1 MSLRRDRAPSPT
13 ICVHDHAHDATADR
27 LLHALDL
34 PSRTWWRLVGRTV
47 DLDSSEHVFLRG
59 PMNRRHTVGDAW
71 FDDLDRSG
79 RVRPISADDGLF
91 DDMSVLDG
99 PDFTATQLHP
109 LVRGFYEHT
118 ARWRME
124 VWAQWNPLLAPGAA
138 AIAGLFGRRVRQL
151 ALPTA
156 PLSVSRG
163 MTSRVRVIDDV
174 DGHRAGAAWL
184 RTLRLDGSAVY
195 SGFYRSAM
203 LPGSA
208 QPHVAV
214 VFPLE
219 AGNVGVYLRPR
230 AEPDGSLVLTSRSR
244 TFGEDGAYVTVVLG
258 RRTYAAR
265 ARCVS
270 ESMCSSTTRENC
282 APTRIGSRSD
292 AGVASALPSRA
303 ATIVNRTAREPRQP

>member
-1 MSLRRDRAPSPT
+1 MTTRTTP
-13 ICVHDHAHDATADR
+13 TADR

-47 DLDSSEHVFLRG
+47 DLDSSEHAFLRG

-109 LVRGFYEHT
+109 LVRDFYEHT

-244 TFGEDGAYVTVVLG
+244 TFGENGAYVTVVLG

-265 ARCVS
+265 APL
-270 ESMCSSTTRENC
+270 RE
-282 APTRIGSRSD
+282 RIHVFVDDEGELRTD
-292 AGVASALPSRA
+292 HALDLGPMRALRLHYRLEQRPS
-303 ATIVNRTAREPRQP
+303 